1 MVGSQ
6 EDVEDHLK
14 HNTLLKR
21 LPAEL
26 RRVNSPCFSLTSWP
40 RVIAADECETVD
52 CRHTAVAIVIV
63 TETTTASLQT
73 LVLLSLRSLRI
84 RNVDLRLMTAS
95 IHHALLDL
103 VTASIRHVETA
114 REQALFAGRFPTD
127 SAKPFQNC
135 WTLCSFRA
143 LPFFTL
149 LPDSF

>member
-52 CRHTAVAIVIV
+52 CRHTTVAIVIV

-73 LVLLSLRSLRI
+73 LVLLSLRSLR

-103 VTASIRHVETA
+103 VTVSIRHVETA
-114 REQALFAGRFPTD
+114 REQALFAGRFPTEV
-127 SAKPFQNC
+127 A
-135 WTLCSFRA
+135 
-143 LPFFTL
+143 
-149 LPDSF
+149 